1 MLICIFS
8 LFISAYRAIYIHA
21 IMLKAKAASW
31 QNCLLMYW
39 PIESV
44 GTITEPRVCRGL
56 PKQFCIQ
63 AGSLFSIS
71 PSAWWASGHKKKCNS
86 TTCKKK
92 KKKSSRE
99 MERKQK
105 PKHVGDETRPHM
117 PSFLHISLLENVS
130 RHSWELFSP
139 TAHAITS
146 TQTCS
151 RCYWACVGV
160 GGHWLRAALKEE
172 WMHSNAV
179 LQDNLLKHVWISLAL
194 D

>member
-1 MLICIFS
+1 MPSCSKPKLPLGRIASSCIDPLS
-8 LFISAYRAIYIHA
+8 QLERLQSRESAEACQNNF
-21 IMLKAKAASW
+21 ASR
-31 QNCLLMYW
+31 QEAC
-39 PIESV
+39 
-44 GTITEPRVCRGL
+44 
-56 PKQFCIQ
+56 
-63 AGSLFSIS
+63 S
-71 PSAWWASGHKKKCNS
+71 PSLPQPDEPLAIKKNVIPQHA
-86 TTCKKK
+86 KKK

-151 RCYWACVGV
+151 RCSWACVGV

-179 LQDNLLKHVWISLAL
+179 LQDHLLKHVWISLAL